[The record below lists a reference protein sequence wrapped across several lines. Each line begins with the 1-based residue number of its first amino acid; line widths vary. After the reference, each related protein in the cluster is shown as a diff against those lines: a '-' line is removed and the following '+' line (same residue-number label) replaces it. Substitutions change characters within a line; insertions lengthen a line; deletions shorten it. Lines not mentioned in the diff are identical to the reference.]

1 MNRDELKKLVVEFKK
16 SLGYLD
22 RQTDN
27 PNCLLFTKGEIQELV
42 YVYEQGDE
50 NILSETLSKIA
61 KKYERIPKEI
71 GRIFLSVYPLGRP
84 PECVTENGFK
94 YQVPVWFFDR
104 EFSAGKQSTPLK
116 KLEAEVSKY
125 ENERIPQ
132 PYSCDGK
139 EGRDLLETLFIELQS
154 IDKPSIKIILAP
166 AGYGKTVLMAS
177 LYSKLKEKFYQDKQ
191 KQKLSMR
198 PLIML
203 PGHVGKT
210 SDLDGL
216 INNFIALEYVFGDA
230 SLDTFKFWINNN
242 FAIWLLDGIEEVLL
256 RNPEESM
263 YELLNEYIGKP
274 GTINPQIIIA
284 IRKSLF
290 AASPQLKEYIDE
302 WKDCIKVYELK
313 EWDNEQ
319 KRMYFEKNLT
329 IPPQEKRNFITDVE
343 NSRVLN
349 QLCNVPYFCSL
360 IANLKNTGQFRSFN
374 DKEEL
379 VKYSFERIC
388 DREYDKG
395 LDRDIFSID
404 IQKEILSEIA
414 GESFSGNPITKE
426 LLKDWVELY
435 TENMGEDYKQ
445 GQVNCFLRHALF
457 TQIGDEIDFTQ
468 EIMKEYLGAEF
479 LLNKLQANNVIIF
492 DKKEIEYESFLL
504 GYLIKYIP
512 KDINWTEILNKIAQ
526 FPCSKNDE
534 AIGFSNILKI
544 LTKSVHSN
552 SENIIQDFTSCKN
565 LGGLKFENL
574 NMAGFNFSN
583 SNLESVSFE
592 KCNLEKT
599 NFDGCYFKNTHFINC
614 YLKNAKFKGCTFVSI
629 NIDSKQIDDK
639 KEIIRALYKLTETEV
654 EPQNEPCQALINT
667 IELLKKLARKPK
679 GDAIPIKFLKSTKCA
694 GGVPAQKVIEG
705 LIREKILLR
714 EDREREYVKL
724 NVKLYESIKNFISAP
739 ASENLLEIKNLL
751 DNICP
756 DTRIGCKHFFTK

>member
-1 MNRDELKKLVVEFKK
+1 MNRDEFKKLVIEFKK
-16 SLGYLD
+16 SLDYLD
-22 RQTDN
+22 RETDN

-42 YVYEQGDE
+42 YIYEPDDE
-50 NILSETLSKIA
+50 NQLRKALSEIA
-61 KKYERIPKEI
+61 RKYERIPKEI
-71 GRIFLSVYPLGRP
+71 GRIFLSTVPLGRP

-104 EFSAGKQSTPLK
+104 EFSIGKQSTPLK
-116 KLEAEVSKY
+116 NLEAQVSKY

-132 PYSCDGK
+132 PYNCDGEK
-139 EGRDLLETLFIELQS
+139 GRDLLETLFNELQS
-154 IDKPSIKIILAP
+154 IGKPLIKIILAP

-177 LYSKLKEKFYQDKQ
+177 LYSKLREKFYQDKQ
-191 KQKLSMR
+191 RQKLSLR

-203 PGHVGKT
+203 PGHIGKA
-210 SDLDGL
+210 SDLVGL
-216 INNFIALEYVFGDA
+216 INNFIGSEYVFGDA

-395 LDRDIFSID
+395 LDRDIFSIY
-404 IQKEILSEIA
+404 IQKEILSEIG

-457 TQIGDEIDFTQ
+457 TQIEDKIDFTQ
-468 EIMKEYLGAEF
+468 EIMKEYLEAEF
-479 LLNKLQANNVIIF
+479 LLNKLQANNVIIV
-492 DKKEIEYESFLL
+492 DEKEIEYESFLL
-504 GYLIKYIP
+504 GYLIKHIP
-512 KDINWTEILNKIAQ
+512 KDINWAEILNKIISET
-526 FPCSKNDE
+526 PCSKSEE
-534 AIGFSNILKI
+534 AIGFRNIFKI

-552 SENIIQDFTSCKN
+552 SENIIRDFTSCKN

-574 NMAGFNFSN
+574 NMVGFNFSS
-583 SNLESVSFE
+583 SNLESVLFE

-599 NFDGCYFKNTHFINC
+599 NFDGCYFKNTQFINC
-614 YLKNAKFKGCTFVSI
+614 NLKNAKFKGCTFVTI
-629 NIDSKQIDDK
+629 NIDSKRIEDK
-639 KEIIRALYKLTETEV
+639 KEIIRTLYKLTETEV
-654 EPQNEPCQALINT
+654 DPQNEPCQALINT

-679 GDAIPIKFLKSTKCA
+679 GGAIPIKFLKSTKCP
-694 GGVPAQKVIEG
+694 GGVPSQNVIEG

-714 EDREREYVKL
+714 EDSERVKL

-739 ASENLLEIKNLL
+739 ASENLPEIKNLL

-756 DTRIGCKHFFTK
+756 DTAIGCKHLFY